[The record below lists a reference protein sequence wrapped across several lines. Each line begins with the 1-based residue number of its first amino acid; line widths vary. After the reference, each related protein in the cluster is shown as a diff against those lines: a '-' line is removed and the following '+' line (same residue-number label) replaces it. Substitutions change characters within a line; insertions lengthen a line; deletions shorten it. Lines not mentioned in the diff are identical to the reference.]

1 MQIQMEK
8 IVKLKNKHKKTNSQ
22 LANSLGGKQIE
33 K

>member
-1 MQIQMEK
+1 MQIQVET

-22 LANSLGGKQIE
+22 LANSLGDEQIE